1 MSVVFFTSVHKIGG
15 YCEGLFRLSPD
26 AAAAR
31 NHFVRFG
38 RAPAAGVVVVEL
50 AAVGFVGEDGFD
62 EFPAGMYRVGTREQ
76 GGVAFHR
83 VQQQAFVGGED
94 VVRGKVGVAEV
105 HADFFG
111 VKARAGAF

>member
-1 MSVVFFTSVHKIGG
+1 MH
-15 YCEGLFRLSPD
+15 
-26 AAAAR
+26 
-31 NHFVRFG
+31 
-38 RAPAAGVVVVEL
+38 
-50 AAVGFVGEDGFD
+50 
-62 EFPAGMYRVGTREQ
+62 RVGTREQ